1 MNVKK
6 ALARLNILK
15 LDLSDKTKRTRWL
28 LRVLSLVL
36 AVVLWIF
43 VTWDGSTLGTR
54 EMNIPLKY
62 LDIPD
67 GYSISNTV
75 KDISVVVEGR
85 TEILTL
91 LGRNSITA
99 SVSLNDLR
107 PGKYRLPVQLSV
119 PENMRL
125 VSYSPQVVDFS
136 LFRIIQ
142 RTLRPSLVIKKGDV
156 PDNLFLENT
165 LFAPPEVVVRGP
177 ESDVLAVRKAEVR
190 GTFAEL
196 RADAEKELPVI
207 LVGDKGEIFGLTV
220 EPRQV
225 RVLASFT
232 ENKEEI
238 RVPVRV
244 PLRGKPGENLEV
256 GSIFVSPDAV
266 TLRGSREALSNIT
279 DLPLN
284 VIDVSDV
291 TEDIELDVPLHAP
304 GPDIELLGPEHAK
317 VRISLDA
324 ATETKTYFNVPVKVQ
339 GKGIYKN
346 WKLSPSH
353 ISVTIERPV
362 TEGKGQAEHPPAPPL
377 ELYVNVSNVVSQQ
390 LLLPVLVKDL
400 AQGVKVIRI
409 EPEQITVIALMQ

>member
-1 MNVKK
+1 M
-6 ALARLNILK
+6 
-15 LDLSDKTKRTRWL
+15 SKRTRWL

-54 EMNIPLKY
+54 EMNIPFKY

-165 LFAPPEVVVRGP
+165 LFAPPKVVVRGP
-177 ESDVLAVRKAEVR
+177 ESDVLTVRKAEVR
-190 GTFAEL
+190 GTFTEL

-225 RVLASFT
+225 SVIASFT
-232 ENKEEI
+232 ENKKEI
-238 RVPVRV
+238 P
-244 PLRGKPGENLEV
+244 
-256 GSIFVSPDAV
+256 
-266 TLRGSREALSNIT
+266 REAGRPLSQT
-279 DLPLN
+279 
-284 VIDVSDV
+284 
-291 TEDIELDVPLHAP
+291 
-304 GPDIELLGPEHAK
+304 
-317 VRISLDA
+317 
-324 ATETKTYFNVPVKVQ
+324 
-339 GKGIYKN
+339 
-346 WKLSPSH
+346 
-353 ISVTIERPV
+353 
-362 TEGKGQAEHPPAPPL
+362 
-377 ELYVNVSNVVSQQ
+377 
-390 LLLPVLVKDL
+390 
-400 AQGVKVIRI
+400 
-409 EPEQITVIALMQ
+409 

>member
-353 ISVTIERPV
+353 IRVTIERPV